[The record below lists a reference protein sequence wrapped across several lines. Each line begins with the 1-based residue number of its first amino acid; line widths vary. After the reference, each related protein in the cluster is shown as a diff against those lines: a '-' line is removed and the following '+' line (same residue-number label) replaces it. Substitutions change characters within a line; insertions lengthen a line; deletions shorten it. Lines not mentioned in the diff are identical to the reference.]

1 MLLKDASILVVDDEP
16 ELLDIMADW
25 FRREGATV
33 FVAENGAEALS
44 LVHDN
49 HLDVVVSDIHM
60 PVMDGVTMLQ
70 KIKSTSTYLPSV
82 MFITGFYDIAP
93 REAYELGAE
102 AMISKP
108 VERKQLI
115 SIVSR
120 ILTTRE
126 DLWRL
131 LPADKAHAVLLANF
145 ESLAT
150 ALTRGLIA
158 FGRGGF
164 CIYSTLQL
172 AEGPVDLLLDFG
184 ADQCVVTGQGIV
196 RWNDLAEAQIGV
208 EITHIDDANRPWML
222 SLTEPNKSV
231 SFIPRTSFTERTLA
245 RRAPL

>member
-1 MLLKDASILVVDDEP
+1 MLLQNASILVVDDEP
-16 ELLDIMADW
+16 ELLEIMADW
-25 FRREGATV
+25 FRREGCNV
-33 FVAENGAEALS
+33 LSAENGAEAL
-44 LVHDN
+44 LLLQTN

-70 KIKSTSTYLPSV
+70 KIKSTNTYLPSV

-120 ILTTRE
+120 ILTARE

-131 LPADKAHAVLLANF
+131 PPPDKADAVLLANF
-145 ESLAT
+145 ESLAAAVT
-150 ALTRGLIA
+150 SGLIA

-164 CIYSTLQL
+164 CVYSTLQL
-172 AEGPVDLLLDFG
+172 VEGPVDLLLDFR
-184 ADQCVVTGQGIV
+184 ADQRKVTGQGIL
-196 RWNDLAEAQIGV
+196 RWIDFAEGQIGI
-208 EITHIDDANRPWML
+208 EITHIDDANRPWIL
-222 SLTEPNKSV
+222 SLTEPNKSA
-231 SFIPRTSFTERTLA
+231 SFIPRTSFAECILA
-245 RRAPL
+245 RRAPQ

>member
-1 MLLKDASILVVDDEP
+1 
-16 ELLDIMADW
+16 
-25 FRREGATV
+25 
-33 FVAENGAEALS
+33 
-44 LVHDN
+44 
-49 HLDVVVSDIHM
+49 
-60 PVMDGVTMLQ
+60 MDGVTMLQ

-93 REAYELGAE
+93 RQAYELGAE

-120 ILTTRE
+120 ILTARE

-131 LPADKAHAVLLANF
+131 PPPDKADAVLLANF
-145 ESLAT
+145 ESLAS

-172 AEGPVDLLLDFG
+172 VEGPVDLLLDFQ
-184 ADQCVVTGQGIV
+184 ADQRKVTGRGIV
-196 RWNDLAEAQIGV
+196 HWTDFAEAQIGV
-208 EITHIDDANRPWML
+208 EITHIDDGNRPWIL
-222 SLTEPNKSV
+222 SLTEPNRTA
-231 SFIPRTSFTERTLA
+231 SFIPRTSFTENALVQH
-245 RRAPL
+245 APL

>member
-120 ILTTRE
+120 ILTARE

-131 LPADKAHAVLLANF
+131 PPADKADAVLLANF

-172 AEGPVDLLLDFG
+172 AERPVDLLLDFG

-196 RWNDLAEAQIGV
+196 RWIDLAEAQIGV

-222 SLTEPNKSV
+222 RLTEPNKSV
-231 SFIPRTSFTERTLA
+231 SFIPRTSFTECTLA